1 MTPEQVRA
9 LLDGLVERASE
20 HAALRELVR
29 QQAEGPHAM
38 DGSLNEVEQERA
50 RGAAKL
56 ERAEW
61 ENRVR
66 TAYASLQAWRTAT
79 EIALGAGAIREIPF

>member
-20 HAALRELVR
+20 HAELRELVR
-29 QQAEGPHAM
+29 QQAEAPRAM
-38 DGSLNEVEQERA
+38 DGSLSEVELERVRSA
-50 RGAAKL
+50 EQL
-56 ERAEW
+56 DRAEW

-66 TAYASLQAWRTAT
+66 TAYVSLQAWRTAT
-79 EIALGAGAIREIPF
+79 EIALGAGALREVPF